1 MLVCSLSPSPRPVA
15 WLVLCAGAAAVF
27 VAQSLRAQTV
37 VAPLASPVATAGAE
51 GSPAA
56 PAKTPAWYRGG
67 TLRLLAG
74 HTDNVQLSPL
84 ESRGRGFMQGEV
96 EAYAIHPA
104 RERWEL
110 RAIVSGEL
118 RRYVDPLPETKGEQ
132 RWLGRAEAAFA
143 PARWLRLAAAGDAF
157 YQDQV
162 YDLSPDAGRR
172 FVARMRVR
180 GAIGT
185 FQPRLTL
192 GRRWEIEPMVQ
203 LRETN
208 YLDFAED
215 FSETRGGVRV
225 RWKRDER
232 FQVSAAVHE
241 HRREYRDRVNYTAGG
256 RALNGTKLHFE
267 QVAAEGRA
275 SWMWATKRGR
285 WSVSP
290 AVFYT
295 TNRDEAAGFFD
306 YDHGRARCDVAWE
319 GGRWRVD
326 ADVGTGR
333 YRYLVQ
339 TVGMGIAPPARV
351 RDDSAVNVA
360 VEYALTERWRVI
372 ARGGWER
379 SRSNEINATYAVTTV
394 SSGVACNF

>member
-27 VAQSLRAQTV
+27 LAQSLRAQTI
-37 VAPLASPVATAGAE
+37 VAPPTATDGA
-51 GSPAA
+51 PAA
-56 PAKTPAWYRGG
+56 VTKAPAWYRGG

-84 ESRGRGFMQGEV
+84 DKRGRGFVQGEV

-104 RERWEL
+104 QERWEL

-118 RRYVDPLPETKGEQ
+118 RRYVDPLPETTGEQ
-132 RWLGRAEAAFA
+132 RWLGRVEAAFA
-143 PARWLRLAAAGDAF
+143 AARWLRLGLAGNAF

-172 FVARMRVR
+172 FVAKMRVG

-185 FQPRLTL
+185 FQPRLTF
-192 GRRWEIEPMVQ
+192 GRGWEVEPMVQ
-203 LRETN
+203 VRETN

-215 FSETRGGVRV
+215 FAETRTGVRV
-225 RWKRDER
+225 RWRSGGR
-232 FQVSAAVHE
+232 FQASATVHE

-256 RALNGTKLHFE
+256 RPLSGTKLRFE
-267 QVAAEGRA
+267 QVVAEARVGWIWTA
-275 SWMWATKRGR
+275 KHGR

-290 AVFYT
+290 AVFHT

-306 YDHGRARCDVAWE
+306 YDQGRVRCDLAWE

-351 RDDSAVNVA
+351 RDDSAANVA
-360 VEYALTERWRVI
+360 VEYALTERWRAL

-379 SRSNEINATYAVTTV
+379 SRSNEINASYDVTTV
-394 SSGVACNF
+394 STGVACNF